1 MKRSAACAARCI
13 HTCIYA
19 AAGHVVLSK
28 PCCEVLACSLQ
39 RQGNDAL
46 KQGLAIRKKF
56 YLRKAVDHY
65 TAGIAV
71 GISDAALN
79 SVLHA
84 NRAQAELKLG
94 NSRNAMRDAL
104 RAVQL
109 DPDNM
114 KVGVAAVSVHFV
126 A

>member
-1 MKRSAACAARCI
+1 M
-13 HTCIYA
+13 
-19 AAGHVVLSK
+19 
-28 PCCEVLACSLQ
+28 Q

-56 YLRKAVDHY
+56 YLRKAVEHY
-65 TAGIAV
+65 TAGIGV
-71 GISDAALN
+71 GVDDGQLN

-94 NSRNAMRDAL
+94 NSRNAMCDAL

-114 KVGVAAVSVHFV
+114 KVPQTNVKAYNYKS
-126 A
+126 